1 MSFHSSRAQDHEPLE
16 ARFHQEVLER
26 LSLPAFSQLLGL
38 TTEEVRL
45 DYCRMRLPYA
55 SQHEQPFGV
64 IHGGA
69 IASLIDSAVIGAI
82 FSRLPQLP
90 RKLATIDLH
99 VHYLRPLVQRDAI
112 AEAWVR
118 RRGRSVIF
126 LAVEV
131 RDTQGDAV
139 AHGELS
145 YAISPAGEDG

>member
-1 MSFHSSRAQDHEPLE
+1 MDFLSPRAQEHEPLE
-16 ARFHQEVLER
+16 DAFHQELLDR
-26 LSLPAFSQLLGL
+26 LSLPAFSRLLGL
-38 TTEEVRL
+38 VTEEVRL
-45 DYCRMRLPYA
+45 DYCRMRLPYVP
-55 SQHEQPFGV
+55 QHEQPFGV

-99 VHYLRPLVQRDAI
+99 VHYLRPLAEADAI

-118 RRGRSVIF
+118 RRGNSIIF

-131 RDTQGDAV
+131 RDSEGSVV

-145 YAISPAGEDG
+145 YAISAAPGTT